1 MSVLYISVYMKGHI
15 NVRVVEPHFMWK
27 HTDAHEI
34 TVELC
39 HIMEKLQNRSQMA
52 VYIHHVESW
61 QFIKM
66 YIKVVYALSITIL
79 HNVTY
84 I

>member
-1 MSVLYISVYMKGHI
+1 
-15 NVRVVEPHFMWK
+15 
-27 HTDAHEI
+27 
-34 TVELC
+34 
-39 HIMEKLQNRSQMA
+39 MEKLQKRSQMA
-52 VYIHHVESW
+52 VHIHYVESW

-66 YIKVVYALSITIL
+66 YIKVVYALSIKIL